1 MPSLELPLAVGM
13 VWEFPAGCPAGA
25 VVGVSAVTVG
35 TALQRGVRMA
45 GAGAGASAALCLG
58 RVGVVVPTS

>member
-13 VWEFPAGCPAGA
+13 VWGLLAGCPASA
-25 VVGVSAVTVG
+25 VAGVSAVTVG
-35 TALQRGVRMA
+35 TALQRGVGM
-45 GAGAGASAALCLG
+45 AGAGASAALCLG